1 MAIPVTHVKKGNVVL
16 IDGVNYKVLEH
27 SLNTPGN
34 KGGIVTF
41 KLRNLGTGANISKK
55 FNSNSSISTVFFSKV
70 SCQYLYPENQTF
82 VFMRNDDYEQ
92 FNLGTDIL
100 GDVMKYVAL
109 NQDVMIMYLEETPC
123 DIELPASVALEVIE
137 AEPSIRGDTATG
149 VTKLCKVETGL
160 EVKVPQHIK
169 VGEKI
174 SIDTRS
180 GDFQGRAKE

>member
-1 MAIPVTHVKKGNVVL
+1 MAIPVTHVKRGNVVL
-16 IDGVNYKVLEH
+16 IDGTNYKVLDH

-55 FNSNSSISTVFFSKV
+55 FNSNSSIDTVFYSKK
-70 SCQYLYPENQTF
+70 SCQYLYPENDTF
-82 VFMRNDDYEQ
+82 VFMDNETYDQ

-100 GDVMKYVAL
+100 GDTMKFVAL
-109 NQDVMIMYLEETPC
+109 NADVSLMYLEETPI
-123 DIELPASVALEVIE
+123 DIELPASVSLEVVE

-180 GDFQGRAKE
+180 GDFMGRAKD

>member
-1 MAIPVTHVKKGNVVL
+1 MAVPVTQIRKGNVVL
-16 IDGVNYKVLEH
+16 IDGVNYKVLDH
-27 SLNTPGN
+27 KLNTPGN

-41 KLRNLGTGANISKK
+41 KLRNLGTGANVSKR
-55 FNSNSSISTVFFSKV
+55 FNSNASVDTVFFSKK
-70 SCQYLYPENQTF
+70 SCQYLYPEGDTF
-82 VFMRNDDYEQ
+82 VFMDNETYDQ

-100 GDVMKYVAL
+100 GDLMKFVAL
-109 NQDVMIMYLEETPC
+109 NADVTIMYLEETPC
-123 DIELPASVALEVIE
+123 DIELSASVSLEVME

-174 SIDTRS
+174 SVDTRS
-180 GDFQGRAKE
+180 GDFLGRAKD